1 MSRRARSAD
10 SRCQNAPTPARG
22 RAQESGRMDAPARS
36 RRRFLALS
44 AAATLAG
51 EGAAAAEPL
60 LVFTFGDSILD
71 CARYNE
77 RGVHPGQL
85 LVRNDDALFPE
96 FRGQDLQQRGARLE
110 HRAVDGA
117 TVAGLPAQTRGLQR
131 PAGPAVALLTVGGN
145 DLLRGLAAAQGPGV
159 RAFARSL
166 EAFLR
171 GLPIRP
177 VLLGT
182 VYDPTFGDDQRNFLG
197 VEAKLAR
204 ANHQRVNAVIGEAAA
219 RYGRLA
225 DLHAHFLRGD
235 PSWYAY
241 TIEPS
246 LRGASEVR
254 RVFLPLVQAAAR

>member
-1 MSRRARSAD
+1 MDPSSAGRR
-10 SRCQNAPTPARG
+10 G
-22 RAQESGRMDAPARS
+22 
-36 RRRFLALS
+36 FLALS
-44 AAATLAG
+44 AAALAG
-51 EGAAAAEPL
+51 GGSGASAAAPP
-60 LVFTFGDSILD
+60 VVYTFGDSILD
-71 CARYNE
+71 CARYNDQ
-77 RGVHPGQL
+77 GVHPGQL
-85 LVRNDDALFPE
+85 LVGNDDALFPE
-96 FRGQDLQQRGARLE
+96 FRGQDLRQRGARLD

-117 TVAGLPAQTRGLQR
+117 TVAGLPGQARGLQR

-145 DLLRGLAAAQGPGV
+145 DLLRGLAADKGPGV
-159 RAFARSL
+159 RAFASAL
-166 EAFLR
+166 DAFLR
-171 GLPIRP
+171 ALPIRP

-197 VEAKLAR
+197 VEARIAR
-204 ANHQRVNAVIGEAAA
+204 ANHQRVNAVIAEAAA

-254 RVFLPLVQAAAR
+254 RVFLPLVQAAL